1 MLVAQTPSAL
11 FVRYPLPYAYART
24 HQLLLEDEGATLT
37 LWLNSLSGSGASSVS
52 EVMRKFDVKQIKV
65 ELADLLPVNLS
76 VAAGNKRVQRFVVSA
91 GPLADALEVSR
102 RGDLLSQAANAV
114 LPLSTEGLRDLIP
127 SRRPETWI

>member
-1 MLVAQTPSAL
+1 MHTPFGKGL
-11 FVRYPLPYAYART
+11 
-24 HQLLLEDEGATLT
+24 
-37 LWLNSLSGSGASSVS
+37 
-52 EVMRKFDVKQIKV
+52 V

-127 SRRPETWI
+127 SRIPETWI